1 MYLPIRVYTF
11 VLSGLVFYGS
21 KKSACVV
28 AIVPLNPDSD
38 DTGGLL
44 RHDAVVEDFGVGLPP
59 LVTEDAAQCTCEIV
73 GTPAAMT
80 NPLKARFA
88 EELQRE
94 DREGAAARMRSRLS
108 KKP

>member
-1 MYLPIRVYTF
+1 MHAGFAIR
-11 VLSGLVFYGS
+11 
-21 KKSACVV
+21 
-28 AIVPLNPDSD
+28 
-38 DTGGLL
+38 GGLL

-80 NPLKARFA
+80 KPLKARFA